1 MSVTQQKVS
10 TKEIDDQ
17 FQDYVP
23 VRILEIELGHELPTI
38 SAFDEGKV
46 KHYQSAH
53 CLVRLHSQP
62 LGLVELKFEKD
73 ELFPDEYAPK
83 IWQSLNIQI
92 NEHLQ
97 QDGLQTVTTLAS
109 SGLTISSKPLCIEE
123 REQFLNKAPFVSVIV
138 STHDRPEQLVTC
150 LNSFLSLDYP
160 LFEVIVVD
168 NAPST
173 DDTANLVQKLSQ
185 NGMFFQY
192 VREDR
197 PGLSWARNRGIMEA
211 KGEILVFTDDDVVV
225 DPYWLVGL
233 VRGFS
238 IDANVVC
245 VSGLVLPLE
254 LDTPAQLLF
263 EEYGGFNKGFTHR
276 IFKPGSKI
284 DYPDMPLYPYVPG
297 RFGVGASMAF
307 RADFLR
313 QIGGFDP
320 ALGGSGR
327 SRTGQDISMFLQVIL
342 EGYKIVY
349 QPGALL
355 YHLHRRDYAG
365 LCKQIYYYG
374 IGTTAFLTKVVLE
387 NPIRLFEL
395 IAKMP
400 YGLFFILNSRSP
412 KNKKRSKSYPKHLIK
427 LEKRGMLY
435 GPFAYMMSRSEIS
448 RNRKELALAGNH
460 SNQSLMNDGSP
471 SANHQPEQKDEVISN
486 LSRNLNKGMR

>member
-1 MSVTQQKVS
+1 MSATQQKVS
-10 TKEIDDQ
+10 TIEIDEQ
-17 FQDYVP
+17 FLDYVP
-23 VRILEIELGHELPTI
+23 VRILEIELGNALPTI
-38 SAFDEGKV
+38 SAYDEKKGN
-46 KHYQSAH
+46 HYQSAH
-53 CLVRLHSQP
+53 CLVRLHSHP

-73 ELFPDEYAPK
+73 ELNPDEYVLK
-83 IWQSLNIQI
+83 IWQSLNMQI

-97 QDGLQTVTTLAS
+97 QDGLQRVTTLS
-109 SGLTISSKPLCIEE
+109 SNGLSTASKPLCIEE

-138 STHDRPEQLVTC
+138 STHDRPQPLATC
-150 LNSFLSLDYP
+150 LNSLLSLNYP

-173 DDTANLVQKLSQ
+173 NDTANLVLKLSQ
-185 NGMFFQY
+185 SGSPIQY

-197 PGLSWARNRGIMEA
+197 PGLSWARNRGIKVA
-211 KGEILVFTDDDVVV
+211 RGKILVFTDDDVVV
-225 DPYWLVGL
+225 DPFWLVGL

-238 IDANVVC
+238 IDDNVVC

-254 LDTPAQLLF
+254 LETPAQFLF

-276 IFKPGSKI
+276 IFKPGSKN

-307 RADFLR
+307 TADFLR

-320 ALGGSGR
+320 ALGGNGR
-327 SRTGQDISMFLQVIL
+327 SRTGQDIAMFLQVIL
-342 EGYKIVY
+342 EGYKIAY

-387 NPIRLFEL
+387 NPLRLFDL

-400 YGLFFILNSRSP
+400 YGLFFILNSHSP
-412 KNKKRSKSYPKHLIK
+412 KNKKRSKEYPKHLIN

-435 GPFAYMMSRSEIS
+435 GPFAYIKSRTEIS
-448 RNRKELALAGNH
+448 RSRKELVLAENH
-460 SNQSLMNDGSP
+460 SNPSSTSEGSP
-471 SANHQPEQKDEVISN
+471 SVNQQP
-486 LSRNLNKGMR
+486 